1 VVRGGQTPEAG
12 GLSGPV
18 SLSEQRYV
26 VVDAETMERVRPTEG
41 DLSKAEAERA
51 LGRLHE
57 ARPGAVDR
65 LQVVV
70 ADRARPPAQGGIR

>member
-1 VVRGGQTPEAG
+1 
-12 GLSGPV
+12 
-18 SLSEQRYV
+18 
-26 VVDAETMERVRPTEG
+26 MERVRPTEG